1 MGVKRFKRQ
10 RSLLE
15 AFAAGKSN
23 LQKAIVKNAD
33 TDFIRA
39 IIDIVVN
46 LLRGNISN
54 IPTPLTKRLNKHKN
68 SLRKIGE
75 FSQRKGSI
83 EKARRTI
90 LVQRG
95 GIFPLIP
102 LLSKVIP
109 LAASVLGGLF
119 NR

>member
-1 MGVKRFKRQ
+1 MVLKRFKRQ
-10 RSLLE
+10 RPLLE
-15 AFAAGKSN
+15 AFAAGKSS
-23 LQKAIVKNAD
+23 LQKAIIKNAD

-54 IPTPLTKRLNKHKN
+54 IPAPLAKRLHKHKN

-75 FSQRKGSI
+75 FSKRKGSI
-83 EKARRTI
+83 EKVRRTI
-90 LVQRG
+90 LIQRG

-102 LLSKVIP
+102 LLSSVIP
-109 LAASVLGGLF
+109 LAASVIGGLV